1 MLSRFTS
8 LLAVL
13 PLVAVGVSAQGL
25 DTKATANDWEEINF
39 EFNSSVLV
47 DGYPSLLRVAE
58 LLQKHPGYKV
68 RIEGHT
74 DVIGGGPY
82 NEKLGQARAD
92 AVRDFL
98 VKYGAAAGQ
107 VSTGTRGKVDP
118 KYPGQK
124 PVFTKTDEARWMNR
138 RVVLTVMNDSGGVV
152 GAGGP
157 GDVIRGMEPPK
168 GGMTDC
174 CAEVLKRLDKL
185 DDIARLL
192 KDLADQNAQLKK
204 DIADLKN
211 NQAVLESKVN
221 QPPPPSVMPSA
232 TAPPAVKRADQRF
245 QLMGVNVGGDQ
256 DGHVTFTGKGRF
268 FGVFGEHYAV
278 QAQAEYMY
286 THGDKEGQF
295 DIGLVDRIGRMQ
307 AGLFASFKN
316 ATLAGNQTSG
326 TLGQAALTVDYI
338 FKWGKLGV
346 FGTKGFM
353 DNARIYDAAYVNPT
367 TGYISTDLFTERFL
381 KVVDQVGISATVAL
395 WGNAYL
401 EGNIGY
407 LKSYVNA
414 DRPGGTLRFI
424 FPLNTHVAF
433 TVEGGVNETLL
444 KPQGNTGRAVAGVQL
459 GNLMRPKEMLESG
472 IPVPVDVP
480 RVRYDVLTRQVHV
493 GETPPIANAGPNQIG
508 VPAGTIT
515 LNGSASYS
523 PDGFPLTYLWTPIGQ
538 NVALTSP
545 TAAITT
551 FTATGGQSYA
561 FRLTVTDPYG
571 GKGIA
576 QVYVTTASSAGPI
589 ITSFVAN
596 PTSITLG
603 GASTLSWST
612 SNATSVSISPAPGG
626 AEPLNGT
633 ISVSPTVT
641 TTYVL
646 TATNATASVT
656 ATATVVV
663 NTPQVTLTSCYASP
677 ANIIAGESATLF
689 YSSTNATA
697 VAIDNGIGSVGLSGT
712 HVVSPTSNTTY
723 TITATGAGNTTTSCS
738 IGVQVTLGNLPRIV
752 QFSAAPMTILS
763 GQSSTLLWIVDN
775 STSQTITTL
784 GTVVAAGSQS
794 VTPTATTTYTLTATN
809 QAGSVTAT
817 ATVNVTQIPNPIVV
831 SFTATPNPSP
841 TPGGPVALNCQTQNA
856 ASITMA
862 GLTFLT
868 PNITYTVYPQTT
880 TSYNCIATGENG
892 AVASKSVTVAV
903 GSTTPPTAQP
913 PVIVIS
919 GGSSQTTTVRNVQ
932 LNFSGSSSPAGN
944 NPIGYYLVALYGS
957 AEIVNP
963 TTAMPT
969 VVLGAT
975 PGPYYF
981 NLTVTDSKGL
991 STTQEIT
998 ITYAP

>member
-1 MLSRFTS
+1 MFNRISS

-13 PLVAVGVSAQGL
+13 PLVAAGVWAQGL
-25 DTKATANDWEEINF
+25 DTKATASDWEEINF

-68 RIEGHT
+68 RVEGHT

-82 NEKLGQARAD
+82 NDKLGQARAD

-107 VSTGTRGKVDP
+107 ISTGTRGKVDP

-124 PVFTKTDEARWMNR
+124 NTFTKTDEARWMNR
-138 RVVLTVMNDSGGVV
+138 RVVLTVMDDSGNVV

-157 GDVIRGMEPPK
+157 GDAIRAMEPPK
-168 GGMTDC
+168 GMTDC
-174 CAEVLKRLDKL
+174 CTEVLKRLDKL
-185 DDIARLL
+185 DDIARML
-192 KDLADQNAQLKK
+192 KDLADQNAQLRKE
-204 DIADLKN
+204 IADLKN

-221 QPPPPSVMPSA
+221 QPPPAAVAAPAAP
-232 TAPPAVKRADQRF
+232 APPVKQGNSKF
-245 QLMGVNVGGDQ
+245 QLMGVNVGADQ

-278 QAQAEYMY
+278 QAQGEYLY
-286 THGDKEGQF
+286 SYGDKEGQF
-295 DIGLVDRIGRMQ
+295 DIGLVDRVGRLQ

-316 ATLAGNQTSG
+316 ATLAGDQAGN
-326 TLGQAALTVDYI
+326 LGQGALTLDYI
-338 FKWGKLGV
+338 FKWGKVGL

-353 DNARIYDAAYVNPT
+353 DNARVYDAAYVNPA
-367 TGYISTDLFTERFL
+367 TGYISSDLFTERFL
-381 KVVDQVGISATVAL
+381 KIVDQVGVSATVAL
-395 WGNAYL
+395 WGNNYL
-401 EGNIGY
+401 EGNVGY
-407 LKSYVNA
+407 LKSYASA
-414 DRPGGTLRFI
+414 DRPGGTLRFV

-459 GNLMRPKEMLESG
+459 GNLIRPREILESG
-472 IPVPVDVP
+472 LPTPVDVP

-493 GETPPIANAGPNQIG
+493 GETPPVANAGPNQFG

-523 PDGFPLTYLWTPIGQ
+523 PDGDPLTYLWAQIGGPT
-538 NVALTSP
+538 VALNSP
-545 TAAITT
+545 TGVMTT
-551 FTATGGQSYA
+551 FSAAGGQSYA
-561 FRLTVTDPYG
+561 FRLTVMDNYG

-576 QVYVTTASSAGPI
+576 QVYVTTASSKAPVI
-589 ITSFVAN
+589 ASFVAN
-596 PTSITLG
+596 PTSINAGQASSLAWSVT
-603 GASTLSWST
+603 GATT
-612 SNATSVSISPAPGG
+612 VTISPVV
-626 AEPLNGT
+626 GT
-633 ISVSPTVT
+633 VAATGTASVSPTTT

-646 TATNATASVT
+646 TASNANGSVN

-663 NTPQVTLTSCYASP
+663 NTPQVSLTYCYASP
-677 ANIIAGESATLF
+677 ATIISGESSTL
-689 YSSTNATA
+689 YYQSQNATA
-697 VAIDNGIGSVGLSGT
+697 VSISPVGGSQGLSGT
-712 HVVSPTSNTTY
+712 YVVSPTSNTNY
-723 TITATGAGNTTTSCS
+723 VITATGPSGTTSCNVS
-738 IGVQVTLGNLPRIV
+738 VQVTLGNLPRIV
-752 QFSAAPMTILS
+752 QFSASPMSVLS
-763 GQSSTLLWIVDN
+763 GQSSTLLWVVEN
-775 STSQTITTL
+775 STSQTITSL

-809 QAGSVTAT
+809 QAGNVTAT
-817 ATVNVTQIPNPIVV
+817 ATVNVTQIPNPVVV
-831 SFTATPNPSP
+831 SFTATPNPS
-841 TPGGPVALNCQTQNA
+841 TAPGSPVALTCQTQNA

-868 PNITYTVYPQTT
+868 PNITYTVYPQTST
-880 TSYNCIATGENG
+880 AYSCIATGENG
-892 AVASKSVTVAV
+892 VTASKSVTVTV
-903 GSTTPPTAQP
+903 GSTPPPTAAP

-919 GGSSQTTTVRNVQ
+919 GGSSQTTTVRNVL

-957 AEIVNP
+957 AEIVNAN
-963 TTAMPT
+963 TAMPT
-969 VVLGAT
+969 VVLGPT